1 MDQANKLFL
10 KYFIL
15 KYFDL
20 VDIKGLW
27 KNIVQCLVKISLN
40 TIFLNLFSSVRYS
53 TEKRIS

>member
-15 KYFDL
+15 KYFDI

-27 KNIVQCLVKISLN
+27 KNIVQGLVKISLN
-40 TIFLNLFSSVRYS
+40 AIFLNLFSSIRYN
-53 TEKRIS
+53 TEKRIP

>member
-15 KYFDL
+15 KYFDI

-27 KNIVQCLVKISLN
+27 KNIVQGLVKIALN
-40 TIFLNLFSSVRYS
+40 TIF
-53 TEKRIS
+53 

>member
-15 KYFDL
+15 KYFDI

-27 KNIVQCLVKISLN
+27 KNILQGLVKISL
-40 TIFLNLFSSVRYS
+40 TQFFKTCLAQ
-53 TEKRIS
+53 

>member
-15 KYFDL
+15 KYFDI

-27 KNIVQCLVKISLN
+27 QNIVQGLVKISLN
-40 TIFLNLFSSVRYS
+40 TIFLNLFSSIRYN
-53 TEKRIS
+53 TEKRIP

>member
-10 KYFIL
+10 KYFIS
-15 KYFDL
+15 KYFDT

-27 KNIVQCLVKISLN
+27 KNIVQGLVKISFN
-40 TIFLNLFSSVRYS
+40 TIFLNLFSSIRYN